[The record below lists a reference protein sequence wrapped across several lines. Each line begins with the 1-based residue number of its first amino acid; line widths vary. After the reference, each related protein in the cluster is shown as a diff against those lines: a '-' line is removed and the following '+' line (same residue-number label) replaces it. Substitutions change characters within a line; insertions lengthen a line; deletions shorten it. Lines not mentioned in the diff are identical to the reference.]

1 MLSWLGGALCLLLVA
16 VWIAS
21 LFVGVRRGRL
31 TAAYELVNGKVTYE
45 QWILVGNNLPPPR
58 AQRRYWQ
65 LFAASERFD
74 DPDRHH
80 FGYWEVPLWRPT
92 LMVGVPA
99 AALWL
104 LEAFALDGAE
114 IRRRK
119 RGRCPKCG
127 YDRRGIAAEA
137 RCPECGAAAA

>member
-1 MLSWLGGALCLLLVA
+1 MVRLARICRMLAWLGGALCLLLVA

-21 LFVGVRRGRL
+21 LFVGVRLARL
-31 TAAYELVNGKVTYE
+31 TAAYELVNGRVTYE
-45 QWILVGNNLPPPR
+45 QWILYGNNLPPPK
-58 AQRRYWQ
+58 AQRRTWK
-65 LFAASERFD
+65 LFAAAESLER
-74 DPDRHH
+74 PARGR
-80 FGYWEVPLWRPT
+80 FGCWEVPLWRPT

-119 RGRCPKCG
+119 
-127 YDRRGIAAEA
+127 
-137 RCPECGAAAA
+137 